1 VQAQATAQSRQQQ
14 VRLSQVIQRQRIGQQ
29 QQRVTQ
35 YVHALDRQARLAQQ
49 QTAQLQQQHRL
60 AQYRVQQAYAT
71 QLLQQQ
77 SSLRDYASYD
87 YNNDPYFYTPSTYR
101 YTRSGRYYETNQ
113 YGADLLRQ
121 AVNYGYDEGFRS
133 GQADRQDKWPYNYQ
147 AAYPYQDANYGY
159 RGYYVGQGDYN
170 YYFRQGFRR
179 GYDDGYYSRDQYG
192 QRSADGKYTVLG
204 SALSKIL
211 TLVSI
216 R

>member
-1 VQAQATAQSRQQQ
+1 
-14 VRLSQVIQRQRIGQQ
+14 VIQQQRIGEQ

-35 YVHALDRQARLAQQ
+35 YVHVLEQRARLAEQ

-60 AQYRVQQAYAT
+60 AQYRVQQAYAVE
-71 QLLQQQ
+71 LLQQQ
-77 SSLRDYASYD
+77 ASLRNYASYD

-101 YTRSGRYYETNQ
+101 YNRGGRYYETNQ

-121 AVNYGYDEGFRS
+121 AVNYGYNEGFRS
-133 GQADRQDKWPYNYQ
+133 GRADRQDKWRYNYQ

-179 GYDDGYYSRDQYG
+179 GYEDGYYSRDQYG
-192 QRSADGKYTVLG
+192 QRSSNGDYTMLG
-204 SALSKIL
+204 GALSKIL
-211 TLVSI
+211 SLVSI